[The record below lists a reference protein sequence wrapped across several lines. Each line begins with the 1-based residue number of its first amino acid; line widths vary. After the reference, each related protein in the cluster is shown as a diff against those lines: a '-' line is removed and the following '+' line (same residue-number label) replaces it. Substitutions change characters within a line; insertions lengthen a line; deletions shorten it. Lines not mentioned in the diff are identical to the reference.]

1 MTLSD
6 DALVTQQ
13 ADVLS
18 EEELE
23 QAYERWEAPHMVSVS
38 DVEQGSHTLL
48 TVAEIETLHK
58 EAQQEGFK
66 EGYEEG
72 HQAGHEVGLAAAKLE
87 IDALKQHWQYLI
99 DHLATPLEMLDETVE
114 NDLLKLSISLAR
126 QLVGAELT
134 QQPEHILLVMR
145 SALAALPIN
154 DRKLKV
160 FLNPLDIELVKAGLS
175 LDHEETRWQWIED
188 PLLARG
194 GVRLETADTTVDAT
208 VEARLAKL
216 IDKMLGGEMP
226 NG

>member
-1 MTLSD
+1 MISSD
-6 DALVTQQ
+6 DALVTRQ

-38 DVEQGSHTLL
+38 DVEQGSHKLL

-72 HQAGHEVGLAAAKLE
+72 HQAGYEAGLAAAHHE
-87 IDALKQHWQYLI
+87 IDARKQQWQQLI
-99 DHLATPLEMLDETVE
+99 EHLATPLEALDETVE
-114 NDLLKLSISLAR
+114 NDLLALSISLAR
-126 QLVGAELT
+126 QLVGGELT
-134 QQPEHILLVMR
+134 QQPEHILTVMR

-160 FLNPLDIELVKAGLS
+160 FLNPLDVELVKSGLS
-175 LDHEETRWQWIED
+175 LEHEENRWQWIED

-216 IDKMLGGEMP
+216 IDKMLGEGRS
-226 NG
+226 ND